1 MMEMA
6 GAAAHTLL
14 GNVQGDQAVVLGSAS
29 IEAPIAFAVPG
40 PVSLVS
46 CQAHS
51 LTGIVELHTFSGRGT
66 AVRHFVASAG
76 SLAAAGD
83 PSYVLKPWPHLI
95 YINPPLESKLSPACQ
110 SHLPVHLCISASSSF
125 TLQSPMCCLK

>member
-14 GNVQGDQAVVLGSAS
+14 GNVQEDQAVILGSAS
-29 IEAPIAFAVPG
+29 IEAPIVFAVPG

-51 LTGIVELHTFSGRGT
+51 LTGAVELRTLSGRGA
-66 AVRHFVASAG
+66 AVRHFVASAH
-76 SLAAAGD
+76 SMSAAGARTC
-83 PSYVLKPWPHLI
+83 VH
-95 YINPPLESKLSPACQ
+95 KL
-110 SHLPVHLCISASSSF
+110 
-125 TLQSPMCCLK
+125 